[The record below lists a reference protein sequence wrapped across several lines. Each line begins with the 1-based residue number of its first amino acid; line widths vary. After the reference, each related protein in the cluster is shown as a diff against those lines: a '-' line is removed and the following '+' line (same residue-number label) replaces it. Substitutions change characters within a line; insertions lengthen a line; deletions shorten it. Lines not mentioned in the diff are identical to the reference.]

1 MSEGDESCTMDLNQE
16 EFKQRIPD
24 ILQHFAADASN
35 RREETHIEVLQ
46 RLRTA
51 GRIPI
56 IGFRMPIQGGHGC
69 IGIQGI
75 ERPGCHESRPRIE
88 PNDVFCRCGW
98 LLPRDVR
105 NPACSCKHV
114 DYLVARVFVRRVF
127 FVTDITCC

>member
-56 IGFRMPIQGGHGC
+56 IGSGC
-69 IGIQGI
+69 Q
-75 ERPGCHESRPRIE
+75 SREGTVVSASR
-88 PNDVFCRCGW
+88 G
-98 LLPRDVR
+98 L
-105 NPACSCKHV
+105 SG
-114 DYLVARVFVRRVF
+114 LVAMNQDRE
-127 FVTDITCC
+127 